1 MGLPA
6 RVAAEA
12 AKEVSKAVSNDIAVF
27 RTRFDVET
35 GKGKKKRLVPVEA
48 ELHVNPVSILFA
60 AAAGLAGA
68 LFATV
73 AWHGVSVP
81 NPLGPPVVVVPG
93 IKDTQFG
100 KDVNRWYERQK
111 ARRMGA
117 EIVESRINLSDE
129 EKRLVLEEQIGNTA
143 CQLLNREWQNAL
155 RQGRQEDA
163 ESLFRR
169 AQEANCPWVG
179 RR

>member
-1 MGLPA
+1 MPVEKA
-6 RVAAEA
+6 VEA
-12 AKEVSKAVSNDIAVF
+12 VSKAVSNDIAVL

-35 GKGKKKRLVPVEA
+35 GKGRKKRLVPVEA

-93 IKDTQFG
+93 IKDTLLG
-100 KDVNRWYERQK
+100 KDLDEWYRLQRQLRRAK
-111 ARRMGA
+111 AAGGTVVTADPGA
-117 EIVESRINLSDE
+117 DPSVVVEDPE
-129 EKRLVLEEQIGNTA
+129 CT
-143 CQLLNREWQNAL
+143 LLNREWAKAL
-155 RQGRQEDA
+155 RRGDSFNADRF
-163 ESLFRR
+163 L
-169 AQEANCPWVG
+169 AQAKAKSCLWADRVS
-179 RR
+179 